1 MNYYEEMEA
10 ELQRKYPDLFN
21 KVDSKVKSL
30 LANHMHEFL
39 DETSDAHNYC
49 SFIDVYTNKQDAIES
64 HIKSTNKYTR
74 AFMKTVSERHN
85 VYLVYAID
93 Q

>member
-10 ELQRKYPDLFN
+10 ELQRKYPELFN

-64 HIKSTNKYTR
+64 HIKSTNKFAR
-74 AFMKTVSERHN
+74 AFMKTVSEMHN
-85 VYLVYAID
+85 VYLVYAVNI
-93 Q
+93 